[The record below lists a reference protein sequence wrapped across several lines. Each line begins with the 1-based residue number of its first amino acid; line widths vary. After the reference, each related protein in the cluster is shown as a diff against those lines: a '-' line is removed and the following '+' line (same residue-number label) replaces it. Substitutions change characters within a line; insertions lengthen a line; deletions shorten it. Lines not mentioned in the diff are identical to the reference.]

1 MIGDLHCHSV
11 CSDGYNTTDEIVAYA
26 IRKGLTHIALT
37 DHDTMMGVARI
48 TDQARP
54 KGLTVVPGVECTTV
68 DNRRGQPVHLLCYA
82 PKDAEALQ
90 TFLNTTLERRRE
102 AKLAMA
108 DKIAGLYPLTR
119 EDVLTFVERIE
130 VGPKIYP
137 EGANPAARKN
147 PVFTQ
152 SVRIFYK
159 FIGEA
164 AEAPEN
170 APFDM

>member
-1 MIGDLHCHSV
+1 M
-11 CSDGYNTTDEIVAYA
+11 
-26 IRKGLTHIALT
+26 
-37 DHDTMMGVARI
+37 
-48 TDQARP
+48 
-54 KGLTVVPGVECTTV
+54 
-68 DNRRGQPVHLLCYA
+68 
-82 PKDAEALQ
+82 
-90 TFLNTTLERRRE
+90 
-102 AKLAMA
+102 
-108 DKIAGLYPLTR
+108 
-119 EDVLTFVERIE
+119 ERIE

>member
-1 MIGDLHCHSV
+1 MDNAEGVLSGD
-11 CSDGYNTTDEIVAYA
+11 
-26 IRKGLTHIALT
+26 R
-37 DHDTMMGVARI
+37 
-48 TDQARP
+48 
-54 KGLTVVPGVECTTV
+54 
-68 DNRRGQPVHLLCYA
+68 
-82 PKDAEALQ
+82 
-90 TFLNTTLERRRE
+90 LERLVADLEKESRGLE
-102 AKLAMA
+102 TQLAQLRVSEPA
-108 DKIAGLYPLTR
+108 VKIADNYQRFFDLVRHHAHIDALTR